1 MKRIALLLAALLM
14 FSLTG
19 CDSSEAA
26 GKASDSDKAGAYEV
40 IPPEDGRG
48 DLIPA
53 SSDVVSIPGAG
64 GRRSPLHQHGKSDE
78 REL

>member
-19 CDSSEAA
+19 CGSSEAA
-26 GKASDSDKAGAYEV
+26 GEASDSDKAGAYEV

-48 DLIPA
+48 
-53 SSDVVSIPGAG
+53 SS
-64 GRRSPLHQHGKSDE
+64 LHQHGKSDE